1 MCRWVSIFSLLS
13 ISRKVS
19 AKRKV
24 TNFATS
30 KFINFQIFYCQ
41 SVCRK
46 LLIPNLFSDKFNL
59 YLYIDLTQIKMIA
72 LMHKKVN
79 FMVMVV
85 VRVNRDSLCEYMR
98 HIMRRS
104 FFKDRT
110 GTKLTPSVVLLTWSQ
125 MVSKI
130 FWSHI

>member
-1 MCRWVSIFSLLS
+1 MSIFSLLS
-13 ISRKVS
+13 ISRKAT
-19 AKRKV
+19 AKRMV
-24 TNFATS
+24 TTGATS
-30 KFINFQIFYCQ
+30 KFLNFQIFDCQ
-41 SVCRK
+41 PVCRK
-46 LLIPNLFSDKFNL
+46 LLITNLLSDKFNL
-59 YLYIDLTQIKMIA
+59 NLYIDLSQIKMIA

-130 FWSHI
+130 F